1 MTPLCALPR
10 DAAVALGKYRVHPI
24 VSQHFPPSMQVVD
37 GALGAQWLAAFKKYV
52 EDPLNM
58 LV

>member
-1 MTPLCALPR
+1 MPS
-10 DAAVALGKYRVHPI
+10 AAVARKTSAEPAHCSLCPRL
-24 VSQHFPPSMQVVD
+24 QVVD